1 MARAVLEV
9 GSALNGARLKLK
21 RLLADLDVTV
31 IVVEHR
37 DWLARF
43 GVEYIEAALSA

>member
-1 MARAVLEV
+1 
-9 GSALNGARLKLK
+9 
-21 RLLADLDVTV
+21 V
-31 IVVEHR
+31 IVVEYQ